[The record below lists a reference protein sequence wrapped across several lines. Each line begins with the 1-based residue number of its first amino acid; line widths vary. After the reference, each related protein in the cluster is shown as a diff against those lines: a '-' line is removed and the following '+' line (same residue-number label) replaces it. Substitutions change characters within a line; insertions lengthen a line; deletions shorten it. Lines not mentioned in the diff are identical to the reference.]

1 MNREEVIKLETA
13 ENRIINCA
21 ANKIEFANGDV
32 YAMRSPNGLFYKVKC
47 FVL

>member
-1 MNREEVIKLETA
+1 MKREDVIKMETA
-13 ENRIINCA
+13 ENRIVNCT

-32 YAMRSPNGLFYKVKC
+32 YAMRSPGNLYYKVKC